1 MKKKLFPVLVILL
14 ITGFCSVF
22 SFPLG
27 IHFWKGLI
35 LSILSGVFTM
45 GVVLLIDII
54 AKLLDNGKQNSET
67 I

>member
-1 MKKKLFPVLVILL
+1 MKKKLISALVILL

-27 IHFWKGLI
+27 IPFWKGLI
-35 LSILSGVFTM
+35 LSILSGLFTM

-54 AKLLDNGKQNSET
+54 AKLFDNGKQNSET